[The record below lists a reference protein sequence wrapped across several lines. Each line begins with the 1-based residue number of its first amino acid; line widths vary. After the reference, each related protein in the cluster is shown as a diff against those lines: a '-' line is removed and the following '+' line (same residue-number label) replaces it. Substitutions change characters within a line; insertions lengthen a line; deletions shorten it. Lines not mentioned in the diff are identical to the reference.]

1 MNLKLWLAVVI
12 TALVLTVTTALVEL
26 SNHISE
32 SLTTLLVAILT
43 SVIAVF
49 VSRRTAGNKK
59 KSKSNVSNAKTL
71 TNSKTPRE
79 KGTVKWFSSSKGFGF
94 ITRANGEDIFVHFR
108 SILGEGAR
116 VLREG
121 MRVEYIVLDGD
132 KGLQAEEV
140 LVLK

>member
-12 TALVLTVTTALVEL
+12 TALVLTVTTSLVEL

-32 SLTTLLVAILT
+32 PLTTLLVALLT

-59 KSKSNVSNAKTL
+59 KSKSNVSSAKTL

-79 KGTVKWFSSSKGFGF
+79 TGTVKWFSSSKGFGF

-116 VLREG
+116 VLHEG

>member
-12 TALVLTVTTALVEL
+12 TALVLTVTTALFEL

-32 SLTTLLVAILT
+32 PLTTLLVALLT

-71 TNSKTPRE
+71 TNSKKPRE
-79 KGTVKWFSSSKGFGF
+79 TGTVKWFSTSKGFGF

>member
-32 SLTTLLVAILT
+32 PLTTLLVALLT

-71 TNSKTPRE
+71 TNSKKPRE
-79 KGTVKWFSSSKGFGF
+79 TGTVKWFSTSKGVGF